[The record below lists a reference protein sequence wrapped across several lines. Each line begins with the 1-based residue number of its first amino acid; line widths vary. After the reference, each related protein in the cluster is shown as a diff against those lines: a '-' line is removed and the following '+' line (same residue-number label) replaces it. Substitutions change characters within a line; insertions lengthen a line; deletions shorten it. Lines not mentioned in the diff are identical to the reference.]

1 MCVNQYKM
9 NNKIISLIILLLS
22 VSVLPVLAERAPAND
37 AGAMKVIE
45 NAAAKLRRGKGIEAN
60 FTFTSPDGKSSGKI
74 TMSGDMFMIHS
85 ADMRIWYDGTTQWS
99 YAPSRKEVDIT
110 EPTPEELSQVNPYV
124 IINNLRTNYTA
135 RRLPSQGQ
143 YRIIELSAR
152 NARNDLRTAVLKVDK
167 NGFPVSI
174 GLTMRNGSKATINVK
189 DVKEL
194 TKAPGLQSFRFDKKM
209 APGAEIVDLR

>member
-1 MCVNQYKM
+1 M
-9 NNKIISLIILLLS
+9 NNRITSLIILLLTLAA
-22 VSVLPVLAERAPAND
+22 LPRLTAGAPAGD
-37 AGAMKVIE
+37 SGAMKVIE
-45 NAAAKLRRGKGIEAN
+45 NAAAKLRSSKGISAT
-60 FTFTSPDGKSSGKI
+60 FTLTSPDGTSSGKI

-124 IINNLRTNYTA
+124 IINNLRTNYTG
-135 RRLPSQGQ
+135 RRLPPQGQ
-143 YRIIELSAR
+143 YTVIELSAR
-152 NARNDLRTAVLKVDK
+152 HTRNDIKTVVLRVDK
-167 NGFPVSI
+167 KGFPVSI
-174 GLTMRNGSKATINVK
+174 GLTMRNGAKAAINVR

-194 TKAPGLQSFRFDKKM
+194 TKAPGLHSFRFDKKM